1 VTTPHDDLRS
11 RLSALTLEDE
21 HRLRR
26 RLDATRRT
34 KDPAARARQQ
44 ERIAADVTAAEERI
58 ARRRAAVP
66 VLTYP
71 EELPVSQRRDEI
83 AAAIRKAQ
91 VVVVA
96 GETGS
101 GKTTQLPKILLELG
115 RGVRGRIGHT
125 QPRRIAARTVAERIA
140 EELGSPL
147 GEVVGWKVRFTDQV
161 GDSTLVKLMTDGVL
175 LAEMQRDRLLRQYDT
190 IIIDEAHERSLNID
204 FLLGYLA
211 QLLPRRPDLKVIIT
225 SATIA
230 VDRIAEH
237 FGSVGHN
244 GRSGGEG
251 DGADGGAAVPVVEVS
266 GRTYPVEV
274 RYRPVVDPDAP
285 AGSPAADPDR
295 DQVSAIV
302 DAVDELV
309 DEGPG
314 DVLVFLAGER
324 EIRDTADALGE
335 RAFPGTEVLP
345 LYSRLSAAD
354 QHRVFQPHAGRRVVL
369 ATNVAETSLT
379 VPGIKYVVDP
389 GTARISRYSHRTKV
403 QRLPIEPISQASARQ
418 RAGRCGRTSEG
429 IAIRLYTE
437 DDYES
442 RPEYTDPEILRT
454 NLASVLL
461 QMAALGLGDV
471 ADFPFIDPPDRR
483 AVADGLAL
491 LEELGA
497 LEDGTE
503 PRDDGRPARPGQ
515 GLTRTGRALAALPL
529 DPRMARMVV
538 EADRRGVLEEVLVI
552 AAGLTIQ
559 DPRERP
565 ADQQQAADQLH
576 ARFADGNSDFI
587 GLLNLWRYL
596 VDQQQALSGN
606 QFRRT
611 VKREFLHYLRIREWQ
626 DLHGQLRS
634 TARRLGMDVGELAA
648 EPDERGVHAAL
659 LAGLLS
665 HVGMQAEP
673 AKANGRDNGPRRPG
687 REYLGTRNTRFVLAP
702 GTPVAKK
709 PPRWVVAA
717 ELVETSRLFA
727 RTVARIDPEV
737 VERLADHLVKRQY
750 SEPRWDAKRGSVVAT
765 ERVTLYGL
773 PLVVGRRVQY
783 GSIDPDVSR
792 ELFIRH
798 ALVQGEWTTHHRFW
812 ADNARAIAR
821 VAELEERARRR
832 DIRVDDETLFELYDT
847 RIPAD
852 VVSTRHFDRW
862 WKSARRETPDLLTF
876 TPEMLTNAAAAG
888 QVREEDYPDRVE
900 LTQGLTLPLS
910 YAFAPGAAEDG
921 VTVDVPLGVLDTV
934 AERTSGESLAFTVPG
949 QRAELVTELLRSL
962 PKQLRRSLVPIPDR
976 VREVLPHIDPAEPLL
991 PALER
996 ELRRATAVTVPPD
1009 AWHPEQVPAHLR
1021 VTFRVLDD
1029 QHRQLAAGKDLTA
1042 LRAQV
1047 APQSRASLAR
1057 AASDVERTGLTSWS
1071 IGTLPH
1077 TVEVRRGAHVV
1088 TAFPALVDEG
1098 ETVGVRVVPTGAEAE
1113 RLTWRG
1119 ARRLLLLVAGS
1130 PVRQVVKGISP
1141 RTRLA
1146 LQFNPDGEIP
1156 DLVADC
1162 ADAAADELI
1171 AAAGGPPRDEAAF
1184 TALAETAREQLL
1196 PLTTDAVRRVEAVL
1210 TQAREVAIAIGAAPG
1225 RRVPE
1230 AAIADLRRQM
1240 GGLLHR
1246 GFVAA
1251 AGRRRLPD
1259 LVRYLTAMAH
1269 RLEKLPA
1276 NAARDAVWMAQVAA
1290 VTAEYEQLRNRIP
1303 AGGAPDDPVTRVRWM
1318 IEELRVGLFAQA
1330 VGTSRPVSEQR
1341 IYKAIDG
1348 VLDRVPA

>member
-1 VTTPHDDLRS
+1 VSTPHDDLRS
-11 RLSALTLEDE
+11 RLSALTLQDE

-26 RLDATRRT
+26 RLDDIRKT
-34 KDPAARARQQ
+34 KDPAARARQR
-44 ERIAADVTAAEERI
+44 ERIAADVAAAEERI

-66 VLTYP
+66 VVSYP
-71 EELPVSQRRDEI
+71 AELPVSQRRDEI
-83 AAAIRKAQ
+83 AAAIRDAQ

-125 QPRRIAARTVAERIA
+125 QPRRIAARTVAERVA

-147 GEVVGWKVRFTDQV
+147 GDVVGWKVRFTDQV

-175 LAEMQRDRLLRQYDT
+175 LAEVQRDRLLRQYDT
-190 IIIDEAHERSLNID
+190 IVIDEAHERSLNID

-211 QLLPRRPDLKVIIT
+211 QLLPRRPDLKLIIT
-225 SATIA
+225 SATID
-230 VDRIAEH
+230 VDRVARH
-237 FGSVGHN
+237 FATE
-244 GRSGGEG
+244 GRE
-251 DGADGGAAVPVVEVS
+251 VPVVEVS

-274 RYRPVVDPDAP
+274 RYRPVIDPEAP

-309 DEGPG
+309 AEGPG

-324 EIRDTADALGE
+324 EIRDTADALTE

-354 QHRVFQPHAGRRVVL
+354 QHRVFQQHTGRRVVL

-379 VPGIKYVVDP
+379 VPGIRYVVDP
-389 GTARISRYSHRTKV
+389 GAARISRYSHRTKV
-403 QRLPIEPISQASARQ
+403 QRLPIEPVSQASARQ
-418 RAGRCGRTSEG
+418 RAGRCGRTSDG
-429 IAIRLYTE
+429 IAIRLYSE
-437 DDYES
+437 ADFES

-461 QMAALGLGDV
+461 QMAALGLGEV

-497 LEDGTE
+497 LAPEAQRPGEDA
-503 PRDDGRPARPGQ
+503 GRPARPGA
-515 GLTRTGRALAALPL
+515 GLTETGRALAALPL

-565 ADQQQAADQLH
+565 AEHQQAADEMH
-576 ARFADGNSDFI
+576 ARFADENSDFLS
-587 GLLNLWRYL
+587 LLNLWRYL
-596 VDQQQALSGN
+596 VEQQDALSGN

-626 DLHGQLRS
+626 DLHGQLRN
-634 TARRLGMDVGELAA
+634 TARRLGMGVGELADS
-648 EPDERGVHAAL
+648 PDERGVTAAL

-673 AKANGRDNGPRRPG
+673 VKDRTGKPGRPG

-702 GTPVAKK
+702 GTKLAKK

-727 RTVARIDPEV
+727 RTVARVDPEV
-737 VERLADHLVKRQY
+737 VERLAAHLVKRQY

-773 PLVVGRRVQY
+773 PLVVGRRVQF
-783 GSIDPDVSR
+783 GSIDPVVSR

-798 ALVQGEWTTHHRFW
+798 ALVQGEWTTHHRFA
-812 ADNARAIAR
+812 ADNARALQQ
-821 VAELEERARRR
+821 VADLEERARRR
-832 DIRVDDETLFELYDT
+832 DIRVDDETVFELYDA
-847 RIPAD
+847 RVPAD
-852 VVSTRHFDRW
+852 VVSGRHFDAW
-862 WKSARRETPDLLTF
+862 WKSARRERPDLLTF
-876 TPEMLTNAAAAG
+876 TPELLTNAAAVG
-888 QVREEDYPDRVE
+888 QVRVEDYPDEVT
-900 LTQGLTLPLS
+900 LTQGLSLPLS

-921 VTVDVPLGVLDTV
+921 VTVDVPLGVLDAV
-934 AERTSGESLAFTVPG
+934 AEQTSGESLAFTVPG
-949 QRAELVTELLRSL
+949 LRAELVTELLRSL
-962 PKQLRRSLVPIPDR
+962 PKQLRRGLVPIPDR
-976 VREVLPHIDPAEPLL
+976 VREVLPHIDPVEPLL

-1009 AWHPEQVPAHLR
+1009 AWQPGQVPGHLR
-1021 VTFRVLDD
+1021 ATFRVLDD
-1029 QHRQLAAGKDLTA
+1029 RQQLLATGKDLAA

-1071 IGTLPH
+1071 IGTLPR
-1077 TVEVRRGAHVV
+1077 TVEVRRGGHVV

-1098 ETVGVRVVPTGAEAE
+1098 ETVGVRVVATEAEAV

-1119 ARRLLLLVAGS
+1119 ARRLLVLSAGA
-1130 PVRQVVKGISP
+1130 PVRPVVKALSP
-1141 RTRLA
+1141 RSRLA

-1162 ADAAADELI
+1162 VDAAAVELI

-1184 TALAETAREQLL
+1184 AALVQTAREQLL
-1196 PLTTDAVRRVEAVL
+1196 PLTTDTVRRVEAVL
-1210 TQAREVAIAIGAAPG
+1210 TEARGVAVAIGAAPG

-1246 GFVAA
+1246 GFVAE
-1251 AGRRRLPD
+1251 AGRKRLPD
-1259 LVRYLTAMAH
+1259 MVRYLTAMTH

-1290 VTAEYEQLRNRIP
+1290 VTAEYEQLRARVP
-1303 AGGAPDDPVTRVRWM
+1303 ASGAPEDPVAGVRWM
-1318 IEELRVGLFAQA
+1318 VEELRVGLFAQA
-1330 VGTSRPVSEQR
+1330 VGTRRPVSEQR
-1341 IYKAIDG
+1341 VYKAIDG
-1348 VLDRVPA
+1348 VLDRLSA

>member
-34 KDPAARARQQ
+34 KDPEARAGQR
-44 ERIAADVTAAEERI
+44 ERIAADVATAEQRI

-66 VLTYP
+66 VITYP
-71 EELPVSQRRDEI
+71 DELPVSQRRDDI
-83 AAAIRKAQ
+83 AAAIRDAQ

-101 GKTTQLPKILLELG
+101 GKTTQLPKVLLELG

-140 EELGSPL
+140 EELDSPL

-161 GDSTLVKLMTDGVL
+161 GDATLVKLMTDGVL
-175 LAEMQRDRLLRQYDT
+175 LAEVQRDRMLRQYDT

-211 QLLPRRPDLKVIIT
+211 QLLPRRPDLKLVIT
-225 SATIA
+225 SATIDVERVA
-230 VDRIAEH
+230 RHFSTVDRP
-237 FGSVGHN
+237 
-244 GRSGGEG
+244 
-251 DGADGGAAVPVVEVS
+251 VPVVEVS

-274 RYRPVVDPDAP
+274 RYRPVVDPEAP
-285 AGSPAADPDR
+285 EGDPAADPDR
-295 DQVSAIV
+295 DQVSAVV

-309 DEGPG
+309 AEGPG

-324 EIRDTADALGE
+324 EIRDTADALAE
-335 RAFPGTEVLP
+335 RGLPGTEVLP
-345 LYSRLSAAD
+345 LYSRLTAAD
-354 QHRVFQPHAGRRVVL
+354 QHRVFQPHTGRRVVL

-403 QRLPIEPISQASARQ
+403 QRLPIEPVSQASARQ
-418 RAGRCGRTSEG
+418 RSGRCGRTSDG
-429 IAIRLYTE
+429 IAIRLYSE
-437 DDYES
+437 ADFES

-483 AVADGLAL
+483 AVADGIAL

-497 LEDGTE
+497 LTGSTDGQH
-503 PRDDGRPARPGQ
+503 G
-515 GLTRTGRALAALPL
+515 GLTETGRSLAALPL

-565 ADQQQAADQLH
+565 AEHQQAADEMH
-576 ARFADGNSDFI
+576 RRFADENSDFLS
-587 GLLNLWRYL
+587 LLNLWRYL
-596 VDQQQALSGN
+596 TEQQDALSGN

-626 DLHGQLRS
+626 DLHGQLRG
-634 TARRLGMDVGELAA
+634 TARRLGMQLGELAA

-665 HVGMQAEP
+665 QVGMQAEP
-673 AKANGRDNGPRRPG
+673 VKDRSGKPGRPG
-687 REYLGTRNTRFVLAP
+687 REYLGTRNTRFVIAP
-702 GTPVAKK
+702 GTPLAKK
-709 PPRWVVAA
+709 PPRWLVAA

-737 VERLADHLVKRQY
+737 VEGLAEHVVKRQY

-783 GSIDPDVSR
+783 GSIDPVVSR

-798 ALVQGEWTTHHRFW
+798 ALVHGEWTTHHRFVT
-812 ADNARAIAR
+812 DNARALQQ
-821 VAELEERARRR
+821 VADLEERARRR
-832 DIRVDDETLFELYDT
+832 DIRVDDETVFELYDA
-847 RIPAD
+847 RVPAD
-852 VVSTRHFDRW
+852 VVSARHFDRW
-862 WKSARRETPDLLTF
+862 WKQARREHPDLLTF
-876 TPEMLTNAAAAG
+876 TPELLTNAAAAG
-888 QVREEDYPDRVE
+888 DVRVEDYPDEVR
-900 LTQGLTLPLS
+900 LTQGLALPLS

-921 VTVDVPLGVLDTV
+921 VTVDVPLGVLDTL
-934 AERTSGESLAFTVPG
+934 AATSGESLAFTVPG

-962 PKQLRRSLVPIPDR
+962 PKQLRRGLVPIPDR

-1009 AWHPEQVPAHLR
+1009 AWQPEQVPGHLR
-1021 VTFRVLDD
+1021 ATFRVLDD
-1029 QHRQLAAGKDLTA
+1029 RQRPLATGKDLAA

-1057 AASDVERTGLTSWS
+1057 AASDLERTGLTGWT
-1071 IGTLPH
+1071 IGELPR
-1077 TVEVRRGAHVV
+1077 TVQVNRGGHEV
-1088 TAFPALVDEG
+1088 TAYPALVDEG
-1098 ETVGVRVVPTGAEAE
+1098 ATVGVRVVPTEAEAT

-1119 ARRLLLLVAGS
+1119 ARRLLVLGAGS
-1130 PVRQVVKGISP
+1130 PARSVVKSLAP
-1141 RTRLA
+1141 RSRLA

-1162 ADAAADELI
+1162 VDAAAVELI
-1171 AAAGGPPRDEAAF
+1171 ADAGGPPRDEAAF
-1184 TALAETAREQLL
+1184 TALVQTAREQLL
-1196 PLTTDAVRRVEAVL
+1196 PLTTDTVRRVEAVL
-1210 TQAREVAIAIGAAPG
+1210 TEAREVAVAIGAAPG
-1225 RRVPE
+1225 RRVPD

-1240 GGLLHR
+1240 GGLLHK
-1246 GFVAA
+1246 GFVAD

-1259 LVRYLTAMAH
+1259 VVRYLKAMSY

-1276 NAARDAVWMAQVAA
+1276 NAARDALWMAQVAA
-1290 VTAEYEQLRNRIP
+1290 VTAEYEQLRARVP
-1303 AGGAPDDPVTRVRWM
+1303 ATGAPDDPVARVRWM
-1318 IEELRVGLFAQA
+1318 VEELRVGLFAQGI
-1330 VGTSRPVSEQR
+1330 GTSRPVSEQR
-1341 IYKAIDG
+1341 VYKAIDG
-1348 VLDRVPA
+1348 VLDQVSA

>member
-1 VTTPHDDLRS
+1 MPADPPVVADDLRA
-11 RLSALTLEDE
+11 RLAGLTLEDE

-26 RLDATRRT
+26 RLDGTRRT
-34 KDPAARARQQ
+34 RDAEARARQRA
-44 ERIAADVTAAEERI
+44 RIAADVAAAEERI

-66 VLTYP
+66 PVSYP
-71 EELPVSQRRDEI
+71 PALPVTERRDDI
-83 AAAIRKAQ
+83 AAALAAHQ

-101 GKTTQLPKILLELG
+101 GKTTQLPKIALELG

-140 EELGSPL
+140 EELERPL
-147 GEVVGWKVRFTDQV
+147 GDVVGWKVRFTDQV
-161 GDSTLVKLMTDGVL
+161 GDATLVKVMTDGVL
-175 LAEMQRDRLLRQYDT
+175 LAEIAHDRLLRQYDT
-190 IIIDEAHERSLNID
+190 LIIDEAHERSLNID

-211 QLLPRRPDLKVIIT
+211 RILPRRPDLKVVIT
-225 SATIA
+225 SATID
-230 VDRIAEH
+230 VERIAKH
-237 FGSVGHN
+237 F
-244 GRSGGEG
+244 
-251 DGADGGAAVPVVEVS
+251 GADGAEVPVVEVS

-285 AGSPAADPDR
+285 EGDPAADPDR
-295 DQVSAIV
+295 DQVTAIA
-302 DAVDELV
+302 DAVEELTA
-309 DEGPG
+309 EGPG

-324 EIRDTADALGE
+324 EIRDTADVLTE
-335 RAFPGTEVLP
+335 RFPGVEVLP

-354 QHRVFQPHAGRRVVL
+354 QHRVFQPHTGRRVVL

-379 VPGIKYVVDP
+379 VPGIRYVVDP
-389 GTARISRYSHRTKV
+389 GTARISRYSARTKV

-418 RAGRCGRTSEG
+418 RSGRCGRTSDG
-429 IAIRLYTE
+429 IAIRLYSEE
-437 DDYES
+437 DFLS

-454 NLASVLL
+454 SLAAVLL

-471 ADFPFIDPPDRR
+471 EEFPFLDPPDRR

-497 LEDGTE
+497 LDPDG
-503 PRDDGRPARPGQ
+503 
-515 GLTRTGRALAALPL
+515 GLTPTGRALAALPL
-529 DPRMARMVV
+529 DPRLARMVV

-565 ADQQQAADQLH
+565 AEHQQAADQMH
-576 ARFADGNSDFI
+576 ARFADEHSDFLA
-587 GLLNLWRYL
+587 LLNLWRYL
-596 VDQQQALSGN
+596 TEQQEALSGN

-634 TARRLGMDVGELAA
+634 TARRLGMAVGELAA
-648 EPDERGVHAAL
+648 EPDERGVHTAL

-665 HVGMQAEP
+665 QVGVQVEEP
-673 AKANGRDNGPRRPG
+673 RKQGTKDGERRRG
-687 REYLGTRNTRFVLAP
+687 SREYLGARNARFVLAP
-702 GTPVAKK
+702 GTPLAKK

-737 VERLADHLVKRQY
+737 VEKLADHLVKRQY
-750 SEPRWDAKRGSVVAT
+750 SEPRWDAQRGSVVAT
-765 ERVTLYGL
+765 ERVTLYGI

-783 GSIDPDVSR
+783 GSIDPVVSR

-812 ADNARAIAR
+812 ADNQRAIER

-832 DIRVDDETLFELYDT
+832 DIRVDDETLFELYDA

-862 WKSARRETPDLLTF
+862 WKAARRETPELLTL

-888 QVREEDYPDRVE
+888 QVRAEDYPDQVP
-900 LTQGLTLPLS
+900 LSQGLTLPLS
-910 YAFAPGAAEDG
+910 YAFAPGTPEDG
-921 VTVDVPLGVLDTV
+921 VTVDVPLAVLDTV

-949 QRAELVTELLRSL
+949 LREELVTALLRTL
-962 PKQLRRSLVPIPDR
+962 PKQLRRALVPIPDR
-976 VREVLPHIDPAEPLL
+976 VREVLPHIDPTEPLL

-996 ELRRATAVTVPPD
+996 ELRRSAAIVVPPD
-1009 AWHPEQVPAHLR
+1009 AWAPDQVPDHLR
-1021 VTFRVLDD
+1021 ATFRVVDD
-1029 QHRQLAAGKDLTA
+1029 RQRPLAQGKDLAA

-1047 APQSRASLAR
+1047 APQARASLAR
-1057 AASDVERTGLTSWS
+1057 AASTYERTGLTDWT
-1071 IGTLPH
+1071 IGTLPR
-1077 TVEVRRGAHVV
+1077 TVEVQRGGHVV
-1088 TAFPALVDEG
+1088 TAYPALVDEG
-1098 ETVGVRVVPTGAEAE
+1098 GTAGVRVVATEAEAA
-1113 RLTWRG
+1113 RLAWRG
-1119 ARRLLLLVAGS
+1119 ARRLLVLVAGS
-1130 PVRQVVKGISP
+1130 PVRQVVKGLSP

-1162 ADAAADELI
+1162 VDAAADELV
-1171 AAAGGPPRDEAAF
+1171 AAGGGPPRDEAAF
-1184 TALAETAREQLL
+1184 RALVERARTELL
-1196 PLTTDAVRRVEAVL
+1196 PLTQDAVRRVEAVL
-1210 TQAREVAIAIGAAPG
+1210 TQAREVAVAIGAAPG

-1230 AAIADLRRQM
+1230 AAVADLRRQM
-1240 GGLLHR
+1240 GGLLHK

-1259 LVRYLTAMAH
+1259 LVRYLRAMAH

-1276 NAARDAVWMAQVAA
+1276 NAVRDELWMAQVAA
-1290 VTAEYEQLRNRIP
+1290 VTAEYEQLRRSVP
-1303 AGGAPDDPVTRVRWM
+1303 PTGGPDDPVARIRWM
-1318 IEELRVGLFAQA
+1318 VEELRVGLFAQTI
-1330 VGTSRPVSEQR
+1330 GTPRPVSEQR
-1341 IYKAIDG
+1341 VYKAIDQ

>member
-1 VTTPHDDLRS
+1 VTTPPDDLRA
-11 RLSALTLEDE
+11 RLAGLTLEDE

-34 KDPAARARQQ
+34 RDAEARARQRS
-44 ERIAADVTAAEERI
+44 RIAADVAAAEERI

-66 VLTYP
+66 TVRYP
-71 EELPVSQRRDEI
+71 AELPVSARREDI
-83 AAAIRKAQ
+83 AAALREHQ

-101 GKTTQLPKILLELG
+101 GKTTQLPKIALELG

-140 EELGSPL
+140 EELETPL

-161 GDSTLVKLMTDGVL
+161 GDTTLVKVMTDGVL
-175 LAEMQRDRLLRQYDT
+175 LAEIGRDRLLRQYDT
-190 IIIDEAHERSLNID
+190 LILDEAHERSLNID

-211 QLLPRRPDLKVIIT
+211 QILPRRPDLKLVIT
-225 SATIA
+225 SATIDVERVA
-230 VDRIAEH
+230 KH
-237 FGSVGHN
+237 FAGLGDDGHGSV
-244 GRSGGEG
+244 
-251 DGADGGAAVPVVEVS
+251 DGAEVPVVEVS

-274 RYRPVVDPDAP
+274 RYRPVVDPDDP
-285 AGSPAADPDR
+285 ATDPDR
-295 DQVSAIV
+295 DQVTAIA
-302 DAVDELV
+302 DAVDELTA
-309 DEGPG
+309 EGPG

-324 EIRDTADALGE
+324 EIRDTADVLTE
-335 RAFPGTEVLP
+335 RFPSAEVLP

-354 QHRVFQPHAGRRVVL
+354 QHRVFAPHTGRRIVL

-379 VPGIKYVVDP
+379 VPGIRYVVDP
-389 GTARISRYSHRTKV
+389 GTARISRYSSRLKV

-418 RAGRCGRTSEG
+418 RSGRCGRTSEG

-437 DDYES
+437 EDFES

-454 NLASVLL
+454 SLASVLL
-461 QMAALGLGDV
+461 QMAALELGDV

-483 AVADGLAL
+483 AVADGVAL

-497 LEDGTE
+497 LAEDG
-503 PRDDGRPARPGQ
+503 A
-515 GLTRTGRALAALPL
+515 LTPTGRALAALPL

-565 ADQQQAADQLH
+565 TEHQQAADQAH
-576 ARFADGNSDFI
+576 ARFADENSDFLA
-587 GLLNLWRYL
+587 LLNLWRYL
-596 VDQQQALSGN
+596 GEQQEALSGS

-611 VKREFLHYLRIREWQ
+611 IKREFLHYLRIREWQ
-626 DLHGQLRS
+626 DLYGQLRS
-634 TARRLGMDVGELAA
+634 TARRLGMTVGELAA
-648 EPDERGVHAAL
+648 EPDERGIHTAL

-665 HVGMQAEP
+665 HVGLQVEDT
-673 AKANGRDNGPRRPG
+673 KGRDGDRRRGG
-687 REYLGTRNTRFVLAP
+687 REYLGARNARFVIAP
-702 GTPVAKK
+702 GTPLAKK

-737 VERLADHLVKRQY
+737 VERLAEHLVKRQY

-765 ERVTLYGL
+765 ERVTLYGI

-783 GSIDPDVSR
+783 GSIDPVVSR

-812 ADNARAIAR
+812 HDNQKAMQR

-832 DIRVDDETLFELYDT
+832 DIRVDDETLFELYDA

-862 WKSARRETPDLLTF
+862 WKGARREQPDLLTF
-876 TPEMLTNAAAAG
+876 PPEVLTNAAAAG
-888 QVREEDYPDRVE
+888 QVRVEDFPDEVP

-910 YAFAPGAAEDG
+910 YAFAPGTPTDG
-921 VTVDVPLGVLDTV
+921 VTVDVPLAVLDTV

-949 QRAELVTELLRSL
+949 LREELVTALLRTL
-962 PKQLRRSLVPIPDR
+962 PKQVRRALVPIPDR
-976 VREVLPHIDPAEPLL
+976 VREVLPRIAPTEPLL

-996 ELRRATAVTVPPD
+996 ELRRAAGVVVPPD
-1009 AWHPEQVPAHLR
+1009 AWAPDQVPDHLR
-1021 VTFRVLDD
+1021 ATFRVVDD
-1029 QHRQLAAGKDLTA
+1029 RHRPLATGKDLQA
-1042 LRAQV
+1042 LRREV
-1047 APQSRASLAR
+1047 APQSRASLAA
-1057 AASDVERTGLTSWS
+1057 AASDVERTGQTAWTF
-1071 IGTLPH
+1071 GTLPR
-1077 TVEVRRGAHVV
+1077 TVEVRRGGHVV
-1088 TAFPALVDEG
+1088 TAYPALVDEG
-1098 ETVGVRVVPTGAEAE
+1098 TTVGVRVVATEVEAT

-1119 ARRLLLLVAGS
+1119 ARRLLVLVAGS
-1130 PVRQVVKGISP
+1130 PTRQVVKGLSP
-1141 RTRLA
+1141 ATRLA

-1156 DLVADC
+1156 ALVDDC
-1162 ADAAADELI
+1162 VDAAADELL
-1171 AAAGGPPRDEAAF
+1171 AAAGGPPRDEAGFA
-1184 TALAETAREQLL
+1184 ALVQTARAQLL
-1196 PLTTDAVRRVEAVL
+1196 PLTTDTVRRVEAVL
-1210 TQAREVAIAIGAAPG
+1210 VQAREVAVAIGAAPG

-1259 LVRYLTAMAH
+1259 LVRYLRGMAH

-1276 NAARDAVWMAQVAA
+1276 NAVRDELWMQQVAA
-1290 VTAEYEQLRNRIP
+1290 VTAEYEQLRARVP
-1303 AGGAPDDPVTRVRWM
+1303 STGAPDDPVARVRWM
-1318 IEELRVGLFAQA
+1318 IEELRVSLFAQS
-1330 VGTSRPVSEQR
+1330 VGTPRPVSEQR
-1341 IYKAIDG
+1341 VYKAIDA
-1348 VLDRVPA
+1348 L

>member
-11 RLSALTLEDE
+11 RLPALTLEDE

-34 KDPAARARQQ
+34 TDPAARARQR
-44 ERIAADVTAAEERI
+44 ERIAADLVAAEERI

-66 VLTYP
+66 VVSYP
-71 EELPVSQRRDEI
+71 DELPVSQRRDEI
-83 AAAIRKAQ
+83 AAAIRDAQ

-140 EELGSPL
+140 EELDSPL
-147 GEVVGWKVRFTDQV
+147 GEVVGWRVRFTDQV
-161 GDSTLVKLMTDGVL
+161 GDATLVKLMTDGVL
-175 LAEMQRDRLLRQYDT
+175 LAEVQRDRMLRQYDT

-211 QLLPRRPDLKVIIT
+211 QLLPRRPDLKLIIT
-225 SATIA
+225 SATIDVERVA
-230 VDRIAEH
+230 RH
-237 FGSVGHN
+237 FSTDE
-244 GRSGGEG
+244 RP
-251 DGADGGAAVPVVEVS
+251 VPVVEVS

-274 RYRPVVDPDAP
+274 RYRPVVDPEAP
-285 AGSPAADPDR
+285 EGDPAADPDR
-295 DQVSAIV
+295 DQVTAIV

-309 DEGPG
+309 AEGPG

-324 EIRDTADALGE
+324 EIRDTADALAE
-335 RAFPGTEVLP
+335 RGLPGTEVLP
-345 LYSRLSAAD
+345 LYSRLTAAD
-354 QHRVFQPHAGRRVVL
+354 QHRVFQPHTGRRVVL

-403 QRLPIEPISQASARQ
+403 QRLPIESVSQASARQ
-418 RAGRCGRTSEG
+418 RSGRCGRTSEG
-429 IAIRLYTE
+429 IAIRLYSE
-437 DDYES
+437 ADFES

-483 AVADGLAL
+483 AVADGIAL

-497 LEDGTE
+497 LTADGVLTE
-503 PRDDGRPARPGQ
+503 
-515 GLTRTGRALAALPL
+515 TGRALATLPL
-529 DPRMARMVV
+529 DPRIARMVV

-565 ADQQQAADQLH
+565 AEHQQAADELH
-576 ARFADGNSDFI
+576 RRFADENSDFL

-596 VDQQQALSGN
+596 VEQQEALSGN
-606 QFRRT
+606 QFRRS
-611 VKREFLHYLRIREWQ
+611 VKREFLHHLRIREWQ
-626 DLHGQLRS
+626 DLHGQLRG
-634 TARRLGMDVGELAA
+634 TARRLGMQLGELAPA
-648 EPDERGVHAAL
+648 PDERGVHAAL
-659 LAGLLS
+659 LSGLLS
-665 HVGMQAEP
+665 QVGMQAEP
-673 AKANGRDNGPRRPG
+673 VKGSVGQHGPKRG
-687 REYLGTRNTRFVLAP
+687 SREYLGTRNTRFVLAP
-702 GTPVAKK
+702 GTPLAKK
-709 PPRWVVAA
+709 PPRWVMAA

-737 VERLADHLVKRQY
+737 VERLADHVVKRQH

-773 PLVVGRRVQY
+773 PLVVARTVQY
-783 GSIDPDVSR
+783 GSIDPVVSR

-798 ALVQGEWTTHHRFW
+798 ALVQGEWTTHHRFV
-812 ADNARAIAR
+812 ADNARALQQ
-821 VAELEERARRR
+821 VADLEERARRR
-832 DIRVDDETLFELYDT
+832 DIRVDDETVFELYDA
-847 RIPAD
+847 RVPAD
-852 VVSTRHFDRW
+852 VVSVRHFDRW
-862 WKSARRETPDLLTF
+862 WKAARRETPDLLTF
-876 TPEMLTNAAAAG
+876 TPELLTNTAVAG
-888 QVREEDYPDRVE
+888 QVRVEDYPDEVR
-900 LTQGLTLPLS
+900 LSQGLTLPLS

-921 VTVDVPLGVLDTV
+921 VTVDVPLGVLDTL
-934 AERTSGESLAFTVPG
+934 AATSGESLAFTVPG

-962 PKQLRRSLVPIPDR
+962 PKQLRRGLVPIPDR

-1009 AWHPEQVPAHLR
+1009 AWHPEQVPDHLR
-1021 VTFRVLDD
+1021 ATFRVLDD
-1029 QHRQLAAGKDLTA
+1029 RQRLLATGKDLAA
-1042 LRAQV
+1042 LRTQV
-1047 APQSRASLAR
+1047 APQSRASLAH
-1057 AASDVERTGLTSWS
+1057 AASDIERTGLTGWTF
-1071 IGTLPH
+1071 GELPR
-1077 TVEVRRGAHVV
+1077 TVQVRRGGHEV
-1088 TAFPALVDEG
+1088 TAYPALVDEG
-1098 ETVGVRVVPTGAEAE
+1098 STVGVRVVPTQVEAT

-1119 ARRLLLLVAGS
+1119 VRRLLVLTAGS
-1130 PVRQVVKGISP
+1130 PARQVVRSLGP
-1141 RTRLA
+1141 RSRLA

-1162 ADAAADELI
+1162 VDAAATELI
-1171 AAAGGPPRDEAAF
+1171 AEAGGPPGDEAAF
-1184 TALAETAREQLL
+1184 AALAQTARGQLL
-1196 PLTTDAVRRVEAVL
+1196 PLTTDVVHRVEAVL
-1210 TQAREVAIAIGAAPG
+1210 TEAREVAVAIGAAPG

-1230 AAIADLRRQM
+1230 DAIADLRRQM
-1240 GGLLHR
+1240 GGLLHK
-1246 GFVAA
+1246 GFVAD

-1259 LVRYLTAMAH
+1259 VVRYLKAMQH

-1276 NAARDAVWMAQVAA
+1276 NAARDALWMAQVSA
-1290 VTAEYEQLRNRIP
+1290 VTAEYEQLRARVP
-1303 AGGAPDDPVTRVRWM
+1303 STGAPDDPVARVRWM
-1318 IEELRVGLFAQA
+1318 LEELRVGLFAQGI
-1330 VGTSRPVSEQR
+1330 GTARPVSEQR
-1341 IYKAIDG
+1341 VYKAIDG
-1348 VLDRVPA
+1348 VLDQVSA

>member
-1 VTTPHDDLRS
+1 MTTPHDDLRS

-26 RLDATRRT
+26 RLDGTRRS
-34 KDPAARARQQ
+34 KDPAARAAQR
-44 ERIAADVTAAEERI
+44 ERIAADVAAAEQRI
-58 ARRRAAVP
+58 ARRHAAVP
-66 VLTYP
+66 VVVHP
-71 EELPVSQRRDEI
+71 DDLPVSQRRDEI
-83 AAAIRKAQ
+83 AKAIGESQ

-161 GDSTLVKLMTDGVL
+161 GDTTLVKLMTDGVL
-175 LAEMQRDRLLRQYDT
+175 LAEVQRDRMLRQYDT

-211 QLLPRRPDLKVIIT
+211 RLLPRRPDLKLVIT
-225 SATIA
+225 SATID
-230 VDRIAEH
+230 VDRIAKH
-237 FGSVGHN
+237 FSQ
-244 GRSGGEG
+244 
-251 DGADGGAAVPVVEVS
+251 DGAQVPVVEVS

-274 RYRPVVDPDAP
+274 RYRPVVDPD
-285 AGSPAADPDR
+285 DPDTDEDR

-302 DAVDELV
+302 DACAELV
-309 DEGPG
+309 AEGPG

-324 EIRDTADALGE
+324 EIRDTADALAE
-335 RAFPGTEVLP
+335 RGFPHTEVLP
-345 LYSRLSAAD
+345 LYSRLSAAE
-354 QHRVFQPHAGRRVVL
+354 QHRVFAAHTGRRIVL

-403 QRLPIEPISQASARQ
+403 QRLPIEPVSQASARQ
-418 RAGRCGRTSEG
+418 RSGRCGRTSEG
-429 IAIRLYTE
+429 IAVRLYTE
-437 DDYES
+437 EDFAS

-483 AVADGLAL
+483 AVADGVAL

-497 LEDGTE
+497 LTPEGALTE
-503 PRDDGRPARPGQ
+503 
-515 GLTRTGRALAALPL
+515 TGRALAALPL

-565 ADQQQAADQLH
+565 AEHQQAADELH
-576 ARFADGNSDFI
+576 RRFADENSDFLS
-587 GLLNLWRYL
+587 LLNLWRHL
-596 VDQQQALSGN
+596 VEQQDALSGN

-626 DLHGQLRS
+626 DLHGQLRG
-634 TARRLGMDVGELAA
+634 TARRLGMQLGELA
-648 EPDERGVHAAL
+648 EGPDERGVHASL

-665 HVGMQAEP
+665 QVGMQAEP
-673 AKANGRDNGPRRPG
+673 AKGDRRPA
-687 REYLGTRNTRFVLAP
+687 REYLGTRNTRFVIAP
-702 GTPVAKK
+702 GTPLAKK

-727 RTVARIDPEV
+727 RTVARVDPEV
-737 VERLADHLVKRQY
+737 VERLAEHVVKRQY

-783 GSIDPDVSR
+783 GSIDPVVSR

-798 ALVQGEWTTHHRFW
+798 ALVQGEWTTHHRFV
-812 ADNARAIAR
+812 ADNARALEQ

-832 DIRVDDETLFELYDT
+832 DIRVDDETVFELYDE
-847 RIPAD
+847 RVPAD
-852 VVSTRHFDRW
+852 VVSVRHFDRW
-862 WKSARRETPDLLTF
+862 WKQARRDRPDLLTF
-876 TPEMLTNAAAAG
+876 TPELLTNAAAAG
-888 QVREEDYPDRVE
+888 QVRAEDYPDEVR
-900 LTQGLTLPLS
+900 LTQGLALPLS
-910 YAFAPGAAEDG
+910 YAFAPGTAEDG
-921 VTVDVPLGVLDTV
+921 VTVDVPLGVLDTL
-934 AERTSGESLAFTVPG
+934 AATSGESLAFTVPG
-949 QRAELVTELLRSL
+949 QRAELVTELLRTL
-962 PKQLRRSLVPIPDR
+962 PKQLRRALVPIPDR
-976 VREVLPHIDPAEPLL
+976 VREVLPDVAVDEPLL

-996 ELRRATAVTVPPD
+996 ELRRTAGVLVPPD
-1009 AWHPEQVPAHLR
+1009 AWHPEQVPDHLR
-1021 VTFRVLDD
+1021 ATFRVLDD
-1029 QHRQLAAGKDLTA
+1029 RQQPLASGKDLAA
-1042 LRAQV
+1042 LRSQV
-1047 APQSRASLAR
+1047 APQSRASLAQ
-1057 AASDVERTGLTSWS
+1057 AASDLERTGLTGWT
-1071 IGTLPH
+1071 IGDLPR
-1077 TVEVRRGAHVV
+1077 TVQVRRGGHEV
-1088 TAFPALVDEG
+1088 TAYPALVDEG
-1098 ETVGVRVVPTGAEAE
+1098 DTVGVRVVPTEVEAT

-1119 ARRLLLLVAGS
+1119 ARRLLVLVAGS
-1130 PVRQVVKGISP
+1130 PVRQVVKSLGP
-1141 RTRLA
+1141 RSRLA

-1162 ADAAADELI
+1162 VDAAATELI
-1171 AAAGGPPRDEAAF
+1171 ADAGGPPRDQAAF
-1184 TALAETAREQLL
+1184 DALVRTARERLL
-1196 PLTTDAVRRVEAVL
+1196 PLTTDTVRGVEAVL
-1210 TQAREVAIAIGAAPG
+1210 TEAREVAVAIGAAPG

-1240 GGLLHR
+1240 GGLLHK
-1246 GFVAA
+1246 GFVAD
-1251 AGRRRLPD
+1251 AGRRRLTD
-1259 LVRYLTAMAH
+1259 VVRYLKAMAY

-1276 NAARDAVWMAQVAA
+1276 NATRDALWTATMEA
-1290 VTAEYEQLRNRIP
+1290 VTAEYEQLRARVP
-1303 AGGAPDDPVTRVRWM
+1303 ATGAPDDPVARVRWM
-1318 IEELRVGLFAQA
+1318 LEELRVGLFAQGI
-1330 VGTSRPVSEQR
+1330 GTPRPVSEQR
-1341 IYKAIDG
+1341 VYKAIDA
-1348 VLDRVPA
+1348 VLDP